1 MDIKWQLRELAWDA
15 RVTVSELLTEAG
27 VSWATVSRWYKG
39 GTPRYSTWARIV
51 SAAGRLRR

>member
-15 RVTVSELLTEAG
+15 RVTVSELLIEAG

-39 GTPRYSTWARIV
+39 GRRRYSTWARIL
-51 SAAGRLRR
+51 SAAERLKR